1 MKTTKK
7 MIFLFLMIL
16 SGYASGQYKVTGNVF
31 NEENVPIPYT
41 SVYSAEDSIGTH
53 TDNAGVFHLSVKS
66 LPVRLEFRNV
76 GYKEKVLQVHSSDN
90 LTVQLEERVMLLDE
104 VIVKGDNEKIYV
116 IGSPKRPRGIVFF
129 ASESPYQ
136 QLALMVRNKNNALYK
151 NAYLEKVSV
160 KIVPPTL
167 GGLKPGGEE
176 QLRLRIYTI
185 SDVGRVGDDLLH
197 QNIFLSPSKAG
208 WYAIDFENKIKI
220 PEYGFVIA
228 VEWLKNQEV
237 QKWGKGERASY
248 TYGLLID
255 GHKLKKEDLTFYSSW
270 EFDPGTQKWFQ
281 YKNQDNDEPYGNIP
295 AFRIDLAPL

>member
-1 MKTTKK
+1 MKKTRKITS
-7 MIFLFLMIL
+7 LFLMIL
-16 SGYASGQYKVTGNVF
+16 SGYVSGQYKIIGSVF

-41 SVYSAEDSIGTH
+41 SVYSAEDSVGTH
-53 TDNAGVFHLSVKS
+53 TDNAGSFHLSVKS

-76 GYKEKVLQVHSSDN
+76 GYKEKVLQVHSLDN

-104 VIVKGDNEKIYV
+104 VIVRGDNEKIY
-116 IGSPKRPRGIVFF
+116 ITGSPKRPRGIEGYL
-129 ASESPYQ
+129 AKNPHE
-136 QLALMVRNKNNALYK
+136 QLALMVRNENNALYK

-160 KIVPPTL
+160 KITLPTL
-167 GGLKPGGEE
+167 GILQPNEK

-185 SDVGRVGDDLLH
+185 SDVGRVGDDILH

-237 QKWGKGERASY
+237 QKWGKG
-248 TYGLLID
+248 
-255 GHKLKKEDLTFYSSW
+255 KKVSILMNYS
-270 EFDPGTQKWFQ
+270 
-281 YKNQDNDEPYGNIP
+281 
-295 AFRIDLAPL
+295 

>member
-1 MKTTKK
+1 
-7 MIFLFLMIL
+7 MIL
-16 SGYASGQYKVTGNVF
+16 SGYVNGQYKITGNVL

-41 SVYSAEDSIGTH
+41 SVYSAEDSVGTH
-53 TDNAGVFHLSVKS
+53 TDNSGSFHLSVKS

-76 GYKEKVLQVHSSDN
+76 GYEEKVLQVHSSDN
-90 LTVQLEERVMLLDE
+90 LTVQLEERVMLLDA
-104 VIVKGDNEKIYV
+104 VIVRGDNEKTYV

-136 QLALMVRNKNNALYK
+136 QLALMVRNKNNALYI
-151 NAYLEKVSV
+151 NAYLDKVSV
-160 KIVPPTL
+160 RIVPPTL
-167 GGLKPGGEE
+167 GGLKPNGEK

-208 WYAIDFENKIKI
+208 WYAIDLKNQIKI

-237 QKWGKGERASY
+237 QKWGKGKRISY
-248 TYGLLID
+248 SYGLLIK
-255 GHKLKKEDLTFYSSW
+255 GHRLKKEDLAFYSSW
-270 EFDPGTQKWFQ
+270 GFNPVAQKWFQ